1 MSNSVRSHRWQPIRL
16 HCPWDSPGKNTGVGC
31 HFLLQCMKVKSE
43 SEVTQ
48 SCPTLSDPMDYS
60 PPGSSAH
67 GICQARVLEW
77 GIIAFSML
85 ASTKTHHDDQ
95 LGNSVNRFFQW
106 TLQSCSA
113 NPKHSW
119 CSIWFL
125 PGHQIFQR
133 CAEKSCKFHV
143 SPESH
148 KSCSRNIQTRHTPH
162 RQRWPNSAGF
172 PLKWELHAIIYKILC
187 HAGECK
193 ERLVEIKVM
202 TKRKIKKKC

>member
-1 MSNSVRSHRWQPIRL
+1 MCPLQDVYYLLWVFSAKNPQIIVQLGLHPILCMQTSSEWRKTRPIWQVQKAEPQEWSGESLAPYCTPGRS
-16 HCPWDSPGKNTGVGC
+16 
-31 HFLLQCMKVKSE
+31 
-43 SEVTQ
+43 
-48 SCPTLSDPMDYS
+48 
-60 PPGSSAH
+60 
-67 GICQARVLEW
+67 
-77 GIIAFSML
+77 L

-95 LGNSVNRFFQW
+95 LGNSVNSFFQW
-106 TLQSCSA
+106 TFPSCSA

-133 CAEKSCKFHV
+133 CAEKSCKFRV

-162 RQRWPNSAGF
+162 RQHWPNSAGF
-172 PLKWELHAIIYKILC
+172 PLKWELHTIIYKILC
-187 HAGECK
+187 HAGECR
-193 ERLVEIKVM
+193 ERVVEIKVM